1 MLWLLSCVLFANTL
15 DGVPLQRYPDLK
27 RPLGKPLGAATKKG
41 TVYVREFEHAS
52 AFVDLSDRRK
62 SKVTWK

>member
-1 MLWLLSCVLFANTL
+1 MSACTAPDEW
-15 DGVPLQRYPDLK
+15 YPELK
-27 RPLGKPLGAATKKG
+27 KPIGKPLGAAVKHG
-41 TVYVREFEHAS
+41 TVYTREFEHAT

>member
-1 MLWLLSCVLFANTL
+1 
-15 DGVPLQRYPDLK
+15 
-27 RPLGKPLGAATKKG
+27 
-41 TVYVREFEHAS
+41 VYVREFEHAS